1 MLFTAPTTPTPT
13 HPISQHSTPLLT
25 RLPLRRPARSE
36 VAPQIPAEAAV
47 LDPDPDPALVAVV
60 VALVVAG
67 AAEGDARERGVQ
79 KVMLGE

>member
-1 MLFTAPTTPTPT
+1 M
-13 HPISQHSTPLLT
+13 
-25 RLPLRRPARSE
+25 
-36 VAPQIPAEAAV
+36 

-67 AAEGDARERGVQ
+67 ATEGDARERGVQ